1 MRGSDTPFF
10 VAGKGVVM
18 DYEQALRVLDEW
30 EYHALPDGAAV
41 IEAIEKGQQ
50 AIRDC
55 LELGLDGKEQ
65 N

>member
-1 MRGSDTPFF
+1 
-10 VAGKGVVM
+10 M

-55 LELGLDGKEQ
+55 LELGLDGKE
-65 N
+65 

>member
-1 MRGSDTPFF
+1 
-10 VAGKGVVM
+10 M

-30 EYHALPDGAAV
+30 EYHTLPDGAAV

-55 LELGLDGKEQ
+55 LELSLDGDE
-65 N
+65 